1 MLSGKRKQGF
11 SGLQRRVRPR
21 REAEPEV
28 DEQTSSEP
36 EEMRMDGEELSEDEE
51 DEDMGEDDEEVFT
64 SSRKTTAIVTDSSKS
79 DASPPPK
86 KSNIDISSVS
96 FGALAKAQAS
106 MPSAKRRK
114 RGASPSEDEDEDSG
128 PEEVGRKHKHG
139 DHVKRSSKH
148 APMEQSSK
156 KPVSRRREI
165 IAVPKMEVRDPRFDP
180 MSGPVDESKVRRAY
194 AFLDDYRKDEMK
206 QLRAEIKKTKD
217 ADKKEEMKRMLLS
230 MESKMKA
237 RERKQRADDVI
248 QEHKRKEKELVKEGK
263 QPFYLKKSE
272 QKKRFLMDQFA
283 GMKKKQVDR
292 TIERKRKK
300 VVGRERKELDK
311 MQRRPRE

>member
-11 SGLQRRVRPR
+11 SGLQRRVKPR

-28 DEQTSSEP
+28 DEQISSEP
-36 EEMRMDGEELSEDEE
+36 EEMGIDGDELSEDEE
-51 DEDMGEDDEEVFT
+51 DENMDEDDEE
-64 SSRKTTAIVTDSSKS
+64 S

-114 RGASPSEDEDEDSG
+114 RGASPSEDSDSDSDSG
-128 PEEVGRKHKHG
+128 PEEVGRKSKHG
-139 DHVKRSSKH
+139 ADHVKRSSKH

-180 MSGPVDESKVRRAY
+180 MSGPVDESKARRAY

-217 ADKKEEMKRMLLS
+217 ADKKEEIKRMLLS

>member
-28 DEQTSSEP
+28 DEQMSSEP
-36 EEMRMDGEELSEDEE
+36 EEMGMDGDELSEDEE
-51 DEDMGEDDEEVFT
+51 DEDMEEDDEEVFT
-64 SSRKTTAIVTDSSKS
+64 SSHKITALVANSPKS

-86 KSNIDISSVS
+86 KSSIDISSVS

-114 RGASPSEDEDEDSG
+114 RGASPSEDEDSDSG
-128 PEEVGRKHKHG
+128 PEEVGRKPKHG

-180 MSGPVDESKVRRAY
+180 MSGPVDESKARRAY

>member
-11 SGLQRRVRPR
+11 SGLQRRVKPR

-28 DEQTSSEP
+28 DEQISSEP
-36 EEMRMDGEELSEDEE
+36 EEMGMDGDELSEDEE
-51 DEDMGEDDEEVFT
+51 GPDMEEDDEE
-64 SSRKTTAIVTDSSKS
+64 S

-114 RGASPSEDEDEDSG
+114 RGASPSEDDDSSDSG
-128 PEEVGRKHKHG
+128 PEEVGRKPKHG
-139 DHVKRSSKH
+139 ADHVKRSSKH

-180 MSGPVDESKVRRAY
+180 MSGPVDESKARRAY

>member
-1 MLSGKRKQGF
+1 MLSGKRKHGV

-28 DEQTSSEP
+28 DEYVSSEP
-36 EEMRMDGEELSEDEE
+36 EEMDENGDDLSEG
-51 DEDMGEDDEEVFT
+51 DEDVMDQDDEGQE
-64 SSRKTTAIVTDSSKS
+64 S
-79 DASPPPK
+79 DGSPPPK

-106 MPSAKRRK
+106 MPAPNKRRK
-114 RGASPSEDEDEDSG
+114 RGAEPSESESDSDSG
-128 PEEVGRKHKHG
+128 PEEVGRKPNHNAHLA
-139 DHVKRSSKH
+139 KRTSKH
-148 APMEQSSK
+148 APTEQSSK

-165 IAVPKMEVRDPRFDP
+165 VAVPKMEVRDPRFDP
-180 MSGPVDESKVRRAY
+180 LSGPIDEAKARKAY
-194 AFLDDYRKDEMK
+194 AFLDDYRKDEMRE
-206 QLRAEIKKTKD
+206 LRAEIKKTKD
-217 ADKKEEMKRMLLS
+217 AGKKEEMKRLLLS
-230 MESKMKA
+230 MESKIKT
-237 RERKQRADDVI
+237 RERKQREAEVMS
-248 QEHKRKEKELVKEGK
+248 EHKRKEKELVKQGK

-300 VVGRERKELDK
+300 IVGRERKELDQL
-311 MQRRPRE
+311 QRRPRE

>member
-1 MLSGKRKQGF
+1 MLSGKRKQGL

-28 DEQTSSEP
+28 DEHVSSEP
-36 EEMRMDGEELSEDEE
+36 EEMDEDGDELSEGEE
-51 DEDMGEDDEEVFT
+51 DEMDQDDEDQE
-64 SSRKTTAIVTDSSKS
+64 S
-79 DASPPPK
+79 DGSPPPK

-106 MPSAKRRK
+106 MPAPNKRRK
-114 RGASPSEDEDEDSG
+114 KGAEPSDSEPDSDSG
-128 PEEVGRKHKHG
+128 PEEVGRKPKYG
-139 DHVKRSSKH
+139 VNPAKRTSKH

-156 KPVSRRREI
+156 KPVSRRREV

-180 MSGPVDESKVRRAY
+180 LSGPIDEAKARKAY
-194 AFLDDYRKDEMK
+194 AFLDDYRKDEMRE
-206 QLRAEIKKTKD
+206 LRAEIKKTKD
-217 ADKKEEMKRMLLS
+217 ADKKEEMKRLLLS
-230 MESKMKA
+230 MESKIKT
-237 RERKQRADDVI
+237 RERKQREADVI
-248 QEHKRKEKELVKEGK
+248 SEHKRKEKELVKQGK

-300 VVGRERKELDK
+300 VVGRERKELDQL
-311 MQRRPRE
+311 QRRPRE

>member
-11 SGLQRRVRPR
+11 SGLQRRVKPR
-21 REAEPEV
+21 RGAGPEV
-28 DEQTSSEP
+28 DEQVSSEP
-36 EEMRMDGEELSEDEE
+36 EEMGIDGDEMSEDE
-51 DEDMGEDDEEVFT
+51 DDQDMEEDDEDEE
-64 SSRKTTAIVTDSSKS
+64 S

-106 MPSAKRRK
+106 MPVSKRRK
-114 RGASPSEDEDEDSG
+114 RGASPSEDEDSHSG
-128 PEEVGRKHKHG
+128 PEEIGRKSKHG
-139 DHVKRSSKH
+139 ADHVKRSSKH

-180 MSGPVDESKVRRAY
+180 MSGPVDEGKARRAY

-217 ADKKEEMKRMLLS
+217 ADKKEEMKKVLLS

>member
-11 SGLQRRVRPR
+11 SGLQRRVKPR
-21 REAEPEV
+21 REAEPEI
-28 DEQTSSEP
+28 DEQASSEP
-36 EEMRMDGEELSEDEE
+36 EEAGMDGDELSEEDVDE
-51 DEDMGEDDEEVFT
+51 DEIDEDDEDEG
-64 SSRKTTAIVTDSSKS
+64 S

-86 KSNIDISSVS
+86 KTNIDISSVS

-106 MPSAKRRK
+106 MPAAKRRK
-114 RGASPSEDEDEDSG
+114 RGASPSEEEGSDSG
-128 PEEVGRKHKHG
+128 PEEVGRKLKYG
-139 DHVKRSSKH
+139 ADHVKRSSKH

-180 MSGPVDESKVRRAY
+180 MSGPVDESKARRAY
-194 AFLDDYRKDEMK
+194 AFLDEYRKDEMK

-217 ADKKEEMKRMLLS
+217 AGKKEEMRRMLLS